1 MHRVPGPISQPHDVS
16 IISDNSIHHQEQGDG
31 DGEPGAGGGQPGQDQ
46 GGQHGRLEVRAAVR
60 AAASPDQLAGLPP
73 HQDTIRRLCKSQV

>member
-31 DGEPGAGGGQPGQDQ
+31 DREPGAGRGQQGQDQ
-46 GGQHGRLEVRAAVR
+46 GRQHGRLEGGAAVR
-60 AAASPDQLAGLPP
+60 AATSPDQP
-73 HQDTIRRLCKSQV
+73 